1 MPGATGGQDPI
12 SQQSGK
18 IAVDQ
23 LFPPAAPVDQR
34 KHIILAHQIFI
45 DKVLIAAFFILMGTG
60 VVIAKFDQNPTVKA
74 VGSGMTGAALGA
86 LANRMKDGKL
96 NPE

>member
-1 MPGATGGQDPI
+1 MPGTTGGQDPI
-12 SQQSGK
+12 SQESGK

-23 LFPPAAPVDQR
+23 LFPPAPVDQR
-34 KHIILAHQIFI
+34 KHLILEHQIFM
-45 DKVLIAAFFILMGTG
+45 DKVLIVAFFILMGGG
-60 VVIAKFDQNPTVKA
+60 VALAKYDQNPTVKA